1 MPVCVS
7 CNEND
12 YRKRCIDMRTN
23 GQQDRQMRNTQTYNY
38 KLNVIKQQYS
48 TVALIALKYVD
59 RRNRIKQLSK

>member
-1 MPVCVS
+1 
-7 CNEND
+7 
-12 YRKRCIDMRTN
+12 MRTN

-59 RRNRIKQLSK
+59 RRNRI